1 MGLFGFGPEVG
12 DLEALVE
19 VVAIVEHDSDWEHD
33 VHAKLG

>member
-19 VVAIVEHDSDWEHD
+19 VVAVVEHDPDGKHD
-33 VHAKLG
+33 VHAELG